1 MRTIYNLM
9 LTALLL
15 GLAATAAHAQ
25 FEFAAKHPLQVQ
37 GTMSAATLSS
47 EIALAAP
54 DGSTY
59 LLGAFDTEFEFA
71 GKALKPGKG
80 GTNSFLVKYNADG
93 TEAWGMYITNEEVY
107 TDSYGDENKGN
118 TKIQSATMVG
128 ENVLV
133 AVKIS
138 GTGVMVAA
146 DGVTTDTIKGND
158 GDLRVVLLQISP
170 NAELIGDKKEL
181 LVEDNLAMEPDPA
194 LNISAMDVLNGQL
207 WLAGNLTG
215 SVSLAGS
222 STPIIESNTYDLF
235 GFMTIS
241 HSIAFCV
248 CYDVDNDVVTRIDT
262 IRPRGIVGKVQFLS
276 MATSG
281 DDVYLAFNVQD
292 TVGSGVKEWIS
303 PRTNYIPNEPFN
315 LKNSLLLIKMNISTG
330 LVWDK
335 QIIVEDFGNLQSQPF
350 VNPYAME
357 VVGDKLLMGGLFS
370 VGVDFG
376 NGKELNTL
384 ATTPSPTTTDYFFAI
399 ANTSDGQ
406 VVDAFAFGNVDN
418 AEPVLPNGHNKI
430 KTDYYFRE
438 QLQLV
443 TDGYSV
449 FLMGAYK
456 GQFTS
461 PAGTLNSINGSVDNF
476 LLSYNMGSKKWDGM
490 SFGGATDDY
499 ASSLCMIGDTL
510 LVAGQYS
517 NSIALNSATSL
528 ENTASSGYNAF
539 CVRYTQAQFAIALNA
554 TTNGSLLTS
563 PASGALAGRTVTI
576 TTTPVSGY
584 RLKEGSLKVYETGNP
599 TNVVELSGN
608 SFAMPRFAV
617 TVEAEF
623 EEVPIR
629 SLQVQAS
636 PAEGGS
642 ISGQSTG
649 NFDDGTAVTLTATPA
664 SGYRFVKWVEGATD
678 ISTDNPYTF
687 SITADRTLVAVFEK
701 ITGLLDARIEPLS
714 VHPNPT
720 TGMLWVSVPELVE
733 GTAAEVLVYNA
744 TGQLVL
750 RIPSQGASAGSAASR
765 ISIDLNSYP
774 SGLYIIRAGNAV
786 AKVLKM

>member
-47 EIALAAP
+47 EIALAGP

-59 LLGAFDTEFEFA
+59 LLGGFDTEFEFA
-71 GKALKPGKG
+71 GKTLRPGKG
-80 GTNSFLVKYNADG
+80 GTNSFLVKYNPDG
-93 TEAWGMYITNEEVY
+93 TEAWAMYVTNETEYIVG
-107 TDSYGDENKGN
+107 TSPAKGSSN
-118 TKIQSATMVG
+118 IQSAIMVG
-128 ENVLV
+128 ENMMV

-181 LVEDNLAMEPDPA
+181 LVEDNLAMDPDPA

-248 CYDVDNDVVTRIDT
+248 CYDIDNDVVMRIDT
-262 IRPRGIVGKVQFLS
+262 IRPRSEVGKIQFLS

-281 DDVYLAFNVQD
+281 DDVYLTFNVQD
-292 TVGSGVKEWIS
+292 TVGSGAKEWIS
-303 PRTNYIPNEPFN
+303 PRINISTDEFK
-315 LKNSLLLIKMNISTG
+315 LKNSLLLTKLNLTAG

-335 QIIVEDFGNLQSQPF
+335 LTVVEELGFLETQPF

-376 NGKELNTL
+376 NGKEIRTL
-384 ATTPSPTTTDYFFAI
+384 AATPSPTTTDYFFAI

-418 AEPVLPNGHNKI
+418 PEAALPNGTNNVG
-430 KTDYYFRE
+430 TTQNARE

-443 TDGYSV
+443 SDGYSA

-499 ASSLCMIGDTL
+499 ASSLCMVGDTL

-576 TTTPVSGY
+576 TTIPVSGY

-599 TNVVELSGN
+599 SNVVELQGN

-664 SGYRFVKWVEGATD
+664 SGYRFVKWVEGTTD